1 MIEVTFLRL
10 DWLKGRHLWK
20 NEIDN
25 VAIPKNAVE
34 TKDGNG
40 YSLPAELNLTVKET
54 NGSAVYTWDIY
65 EFVKEVNGWER
76 LSTPRFTALQEAFRR
91 QRTLKLDEDIP
102 TWSYYSLVGLKEI
115 VESCK

>member
-25 VAIPKNAVE
+25 VAIPENAVE

-40 YSLPAELNLTVKET
+40 
-54 NGSAVYTWDIY
+54 
-65 EFVKEVNGWER
+65 
-76 LSTPRFTALQEAFRR
+76 
-91 QRTLKLDEDIP
+91 
-102 TWSYYSLVGLKEI
+102 
-115 VESCK
+115 

>member
-25 VAIPKNAVE
+25 VAIPENAVE

-102 TWSYYSLVGLKEI
+102 TWSYYSLVGLKER